1 MSSIA
6 DLTEYPRTVAEYLE
20 NLQNNQTNGNGFF
33 NANQRRFTFIE
44 RISEGGAGET
54 FLFSEN
60 DETGGQIRRVVVK
73 VALFEDNEPSIRNE
87 LHWLKM
93 MRNSRHIVDGIEVD
107 QSGLDSPILVTEY
120 LAHGALY
127 DMQRRVIWTG
137 RKVPNRFLWRI
148 FLCLTKAA
156 MGMAYSTPWN
166 RDYLGDEFPNVPRQ
180 QQEPRTLIHGDL
192 HTGNI
197 LIGMESLE
205 WRFSPYH
212 VHAQEYVAKGSDLFP
227 NEAEH
232 NMSPI
237 FKMIDFGD
245 AETLDARASND
256 PDERRLGEKIGIA
269 RNIYDIGLVMMLLA
283 TGTLDEDE
291 SSGSET
297 LNLLDFPLIATSAN
311 SALADAA
318 MDNDLKCL
326 ISWCIA
332 KKPAQ
337 RPSLESLHNLCQTAL
352 EGRTAAFYENDLT
365 LGPYETDEQLRSFV
379 QDMILDPPMDDDEM
393 DIA

>member
-6 DLTEYPRTVAEYLE
+6 DPTEYPRTVAEYLE
-20 NLQNNQTNGNGFF
+20 NLKNNRADGNGFF
-33 NANQRRFTFIE
+33 NTDQRGFTFIE
-44 RISEGGAGET
+44 PISEGGAGEI

-60 DETGGQIRRVVVK
+60 DETGGRIRRVAVK
-73 VALFEDNEPSIRNE
+73 VALFEDSEPSIRNE

-93 MRNSRHIVDGIEVD
+93 LRNSRHIVDGIEVD

-120 LAHGALY
+120 LAYGPLY
-127 DMQRRVIWTG
+127 NMQRRVIWTD

-148 FLCLTKAA
+148 FLCC
-156 MGMAYSTPWN
+156 
-166 RDYLGDEFPNVPRQ
+166 DFFP
-180 QQEPRTLIHGDL
+180 
-192 HTGNI
+192 
-197 LIGMESLE
+197 S
-205 WRFSPYH
+205 
-212 VHAQEYVAKGSDLFP
+212 
-227 NEAEH
+227 EAEH
-232 NMSPI
+232 DMSPI
-237 FKMIDFGD
+237 FKMIDFGE
-245 AETLDARASND
+245 AKTLDAMASND

-283 TGTLDEDE
+283 TGAMDEDE
-291 SSGSET
+291 SVGSET
-297 LNLLDFPLIATSAN
+297 LNLLDFPLIATFAN
-311 SALADAA
+311 RVLADAP

-352 EGRTAAFYENDLT
+352 ENRTAAFYASDPI

-379 QDMILDPPMDDDEM
+379 QDMILDPPMDDDEI

>member
-6 DLTEYPRTVAEYLE
+6 DLTDYPRTVAEYLE

-33 NANQRRFTFIE
+33 NANPQKFTFIE

-60 DETGGQIRRVVVK
+60 DEARGQIRRVAVK
-73 VALFEDNEPSIRNE
+73 VALFEGNEPSIRNE

-120 LAHGALY
+120 LPYGPLY

-148 FLCLTKAA
+148 FLCSYDCREQELTFDVV
-156 MGMAYSTPWN
+156 G
-166 RDYLGDEFPNVPRQ
+166 
-180 QQEPRTLIHGDL
+180 
-192 HTGNI
+192 
-197 LIGMESLE
+197 
-205 WRFSPYH
+205 
-212 VHAQEYVAKGSDLFP
+212 DLFP

-237 FKMIDFGD
+237 FKLIDFGD
-245 AETLDARASND
+245 AKTLDARASND
-256 PDERRLGEKIGIA
+256 PDERRLGEKVGIA

-291 SSGSET
+291 SFGSET

-311 SALADAA
+311 RALADAA

-352 EGRTAAFYENDLT
+352 EGRTAAFYANDLT
-365 LGPYETDEQLRSFV
+365 LGPHETDEQLRSFV
-379 QDMILDPPMDDDEM
+379 QDMILDPPMDDDEI

>member
-20 NLQNNQTNGNGFF
+20 NLQNNQTNRNEFF
-33 NANQRRFTFIE
+33 NPNQQRFTFIE

-60 DETGGQIRRVVVK
+60 DETGGRIRRVVVK
-73 VALFEDNEPSIRNE
+73 VALFEGNEPSIRNE

-120 LAHGALY
+120 LAYGALY

-137 RKVPNRFLWRI
+137 RKVPNRFLWRLL
-148 FLCLTKAA
+148 LCC
-156 MGMAYSTPWN
+156 
-166 RDYLGDEFPNVPRQ
+166 
-180 QQEPRTLIHGDL
+180 DL
-192 HTGNI
+192 
-197 LIGMESLE
+197 S
-205 WRFSPYH
+205 
-212 VHAQEYVAKGSDLFP
+212 P

-245 AETLDARASND
+245 AKALDARASND

-269 RNIYDIGLVMMLLA
+269 RNIYDIGLVMMLLV
-283 TGTLDEDE
+283 TGVLDEDE
-291 SSGSET
+291 SFGSET
-297 LNLLDFPLIATSAN
+297 LNLLDFPLIATVAN
-311 SALADAA
+311 RALADAA

-332 KKPAQ
+332 KNPAQ

-352 EGRTAAFYENDLT
+352 EGRTEAFYANDLT
-365 LGPYETDEQLRSFV
+365 LGQYETDEQLRSFV
-379 QDMILDPPMDDDEM
+379 QDMILDPPMDDDEI

>member
-6 DLTEYPRTVAEYLE
+6 DLTGYPRTVAEYLE

-33 NANQRRFTFIE
+33 KTNQRGLTFIE

-60 DETGGQIRRVVVK
+60 DETGERIRRVAVK
-73 VALFEDNEPSIRNE
+73 VALSQGSEPSIRNE

-107 QSGLDSPILVTEY
+107 QSGLNSPILVTEY
-120 LAHGALY
+120 LVHGALY
-127 DMQRRVIWTG
+127 DMQRRVLWTG

-148 FLCLTKAA
+148 FLCC
-156 MGMAYSTPWN
+156 
-166 RDYLGDEFPNVPRQ
+166 
-180 QQEPRTLIHGDL
+180 
-192 HTGNI
+192 
-197 LIGMESLE
+197 
-205 WRFSPYH
+205 
-212 VHAQEYVAKGSDLFP
+212 DLFP

-237 FKMIDFGD
+237 FKVIDFGD
-245 AETLDARASND
+245 AKLLDARALND
-256 PDERRLGEKIGIA
+256 PDQRRLGEKIGIA
-269 RNIYDIGLVMMLLA
+269 RNIHDIGLVMMLLA

-291 SSGSET
+291 SLGSEI
-297 LNLLDFPLIATSAN
+297 LNLLDFPLIATVAN
-311 SALADAA
+311 KALADAA

-332 KKPAQ
+332 KTPAQ

-352 EGRTAAFYENDLT
+352 EGRTAAFYANDPT
-365 LGPYETDEQLRSFV
+365 LGPYETDEQLQSFV
-379 QDMILDPPMDDDEM
+379 QDMILDPPMDDHEM
-393 DIA
+393 DIPLAIKYW